1 MLMGVLLVWQT
12 FGVDTT
18 YALAEGVGEASNG
31 YREPTQ
37 GVSVKIYKNKDA
49 NGNYADELDQ
59 DEAVSSSQELYGVI
73 AVDFAS
79 GEKPTVD
86 SPDIKYVLPSNISVP
101 DKTASIL
108 YDADGVTKAGK
119 WRIEDGVAYLEFD
132 ESWLE
137 THKAEVSA
145 RFDFSFKLDKKPT
158 GDGGKQ
164 VVNFPGQSSS
174 VTINTKDGNVT
185 GDKWANDYGAFN
197 AEDNTY
203 SWTVRVSSDAF
214 ATNLVLHDKLGA
226 SLEYVTDSF
235 ELVDANGNHVD
246 GTLDVTYP
254 EDGKADISLGSL
266 PKGDYYVRY
275 KTKLRDGVLDGLKDG
290 EELSGVDNSVSWSW
304 GADGNHHN
312 DWDVTKDPQKVKY
325 SMVSKSASGTNV
337 DILWTVTLNN
347 GSLKVDM
354 DGYEFSDTLGAGQKF
369 KAGTQYEVKD
379 ASGNLLASGNVDP
392 ARDTLDF
399 KLPQGIGK
407 QQVTVTYHCE
417 MDDPSSPDAVDNSAT
432 VTPSDGHGPSGTG
445 AGTYQPSDERT
456 YVTKELADA
465 STVEQD
471 GYATWR
477 SEVKFSAMGAST
489 DPSKV
494 VLTDEISRSTW
505 EQIKFDQVR
514 LVTSDGTEL
523 IEGTDYVFGNGNNP
537 DWNKLV
543 IQFKDSDTVRGLIGQ
558 GDVIVT
564 YRTKCSGENGTYSN
578 TANLKISGVD
588 KGSAEAHYDI
598 EKEIVPP
605 VTKKAGNAWWN
616 ANYEWGDGT
625 KGAWLVGWTVRV
637 NCAPNAEMGAS
648 DLAGADITVSDE
660 FDEGLTY
667 VQGTA
672 HYNARG
678 NTGYSSDWQK
688 SVSPTLDGQN
698 VSFTI
703 PTSSLVNEQGS
714 WRGYVEL
721 SYKTASRSDVAE
733 PGASVT
739 LGNTASASAGD
750 KRFESGKATTTI
762 TNKVLDKKGERA
774 ADGSHVKY
782 TIKVNEHALKLS
794 DDGTLTLIDKLG
806 SGGQFA
812 NGSLTVTEGGRELT
826 EGISY
831 SFENVTEEDGSTST
845 VLTLKVPDEKSLVVT
860 YEVAPQGV
868 KDKDVLI
875 TNEATLQGYRY
886 SGSSSDGEWKVIE
899 SHAGAHGTSYGVT
912 ITKRDSSGGTVLK
925 GARFSLYQVDLD
937 ASIAQGKVVAK
948 LDDGCG
954 DNPAYS
960 SDSGVVTFGTSEHP
974 LESSVL
980 YYFVEDSAPAGYEV
994 TNTYPTYV
1002 MFCGTGEQA
1011 EKDYR
1016 EAFAKANSLGIKP
1029 SAGASFSVFDKKSDT
1044 DVTEP
1049 SGEATL
1055 RVAKLVNAAAPA
1067 GDAQFD
1073 FALTG
1078 ELGAPMP
1085 KDEDG
1090 ALATTLGD
1098 DIADF
1103 GSIAFGKAD
1112 EGKTYTYTITETG
1125 ELGAGWTKADPVTAT
1140 VAVGT
1145 PSEDDPATIPVSVTY
1160 SSHTE
1165 DGKAALFNNVYAE
1178 ASGVFELSVAKTV
1191 NGGAVRD
1198 GEHFSFSA
1206 TAEGENAGAAPTL
1219 PDARTDERGTASFG
1233 EVAVGD
1239 DAEGK
1244 TFTYRIHETSEAGAG
1259 WTNAPDVIATVAVGT
1274 RDAEGVLP
1282 VHVSYRAD
1290 VDGAESYTGGA
1301 RFDNTYE
1308 AAPATASPT
1317 VAKTVKTLDGC
1328 DYHVTDGQFSFTLSA
1343 VSAPD
1348 GVELAA
1354 DQVAS
1359 CADGGTA
1366 SFGELTFSS
1375 AGTYVFQLSENEV
1388 DPALAP
1394 NVSHDDT
1401 TYTLTYVV
1409 EEGADRN
1416 LHVTSTAVVPSALDD
1431 EHAAGESDEGIA
1443 FVNHETPTTPDTPA
1457 TPSTPT
1463 TPETPTTP
1471 DAPDTPSAVT
1481 PTAPH
1486 DEHHMPQTGDTL
1498 GGVRLA
1504 VVLVAAAGVAFVA
1517 LGLAGARRRMRR

>member
-1 MLMGVLLVWQT
+1 M
-12 FGVDTT
+12 
-18 YALAEGVGEASNG
+18 A
-31 YREPTQ
+31 
-37 GVSVKIYKNKDA
+37 
-49 NGNYADELDQ
+49 
-59 DEAVSSSQELYGVI
+59 
-73 AVDFAS
+73 
-79 GEKPTVD
+79 
-86 SPDIKYVLPSNISVP
+86 
-101 DKTASIL
+101 
-108 YDADGVTKAGK
+108 AG
-119 WRIEDGVAYLEFD
+119 
-132 ESWLE
+132 
-137 THKAEVSA
+137 
-145 RFDFSFKLDKKPT
+145 
-158 GDGGKQ
+158 
-164 VVNFPGQSSS
+164 
-174 VTINTKDGNVT
+174 
-185 GDKWANDYGAFN
+185 
-197 AEDNTY
+197 
-203 SWTVRVSSDAF
+203 
-214 ATNLVLHDKLGA
+214 
-226 SLEYVTDSF
+226 
-235 ELVDANGNHVD
+235 
-246 GTLDVTYP
+246 
-254 EDGKADISLGSL
+254 
-266 PKGDYYVRY
+266 
-275 KTKLRDGVLDGLKDG
+275 
-290 EELSGVDNSVSWSW
+290 
-304 GADGNHHN
+304 
-312 DWDVTKDPQKVKY
+312 
-325 SMVSKSASGTNV
+325 
-337 DILWTVTLNN
+337 
-347 GSLKVDM
+347 
-354 DGYEFSDTLGAGQKF
+354 
-369 KAGTQYEVKD
+369 
-379 ASGNLLASGNVDP
+379 
-392 ARDTLDF
+392 
-399 KLPQGIGK
+399 
-407 QQVTVTYHCE
+407 
-417 MDDPSSPDAVDNSAT
+417 
-432 VTPSDGHGPSGTG
+432 
-445 AGTYQPSDERT
+445 
-456 YVTKELADA
+456 
-465 STVEQD
+465 
-471 GYATWR
+471 
-477 SEVKFSAMGAST
+477 
-489 DPSKV
+489 
-494 VLTDEISRSTW
+494 
-505 EQIKFDQVR
+505 
-514 LVTSDGTEL
+514 
-523 IEGTDYVFGNGNNP
+523 
-537 DWNKLV
+537 
-543 IQFKDSDTVRGLIGQ
+543 
-558 GDVIVT
+558 
-564 YRTKCSGENGTYSN
+564 
-578 TANLKISGVD
+578 
-588 KGSAEAHYDI
+588 
-598 EKEIVPP
+598 
-605 VTKKAGNAWWN
+605 
-616 ANYEWGDGT
+616 
-625 KGAWLVGWTVRV
+625 
-637 NCAPNAEMGAS
+637 
-648 DLAGADITVSDE
+648 DLAGADVTVSDT

-667 VQGTA
+667 VEGSAQYDAIDSTSK
-672 HYNARG
+672 
-678 NTGYSSDWQK
+678 SSAWQQR
-688 SVSPTLDGQN
+688 VSPTLDGQN
-698 VSFTI
+698 ASFTI
-703 PTSSLVNEQGS
+703 PTSALANEQGS
-714 WRGYVEL
+714 WKGYVEL
-721 SYKTASRSDVAE
+721 RYKTATRSDVAE

-739 LGNTASASAGD
+739 LGNTAEASAGD

-762 TNKVLDKKGERA
+762 SNKVLDKQGERA

-782 TIKVNEHALKLS
+782 TIKVNEHALKLG

-826 EGISY
+826 EGISC

-886 SGSSSDGEWKVIE
+886 SGSSADGEWKVIE

-994 TNTYPTYV
+994 TNTDPTYV

-1073 FALTG
+1073 FALTS

-1165 DGKAALFNNVYAE
+1165 DGKAALFNNVY
-1178 ASGVFELSVAKTV
+1178 
-1191 NGGAVRD
+1191 
-1198 GEHFSFSA
+1198 
-1206 TAEGENAGAAPTL
+1206 
-1219 PDARTDERGTASFG
+1219 
-1233 EVAVGD
+1233 
-1239 DAEGK
+1239 
-1244 TFTYRIHETSEAGAG
+1244 ET
-1259 WTNAPDVIATVAVGT
+1259 
-1274 RDAEGVLP
+1274 
-1282 VHVSYRAD
+1282 
-1290 VDGAESYTGGA
+1290 
-1301 RFDNTYE
+1301 
-1308 AAPATASPT
+1308 APATASPT

-1375 AGTYVFQLSENEV
+1375 AGTYVFQVSENEV

-1463 TPETPTTP
+1463 TPDTPATPSTPTTP
-1471 DAPDTPSAVT
+1471 VTPDTPSAVT

>member
-1 MLMGVLLVWQT
+1 M
-12 FGVDTT
+12 
-18 YALAEGVGEASNG
+18 
-31 YREPTQ
+31 
-37 GVSVKIYKNKDA
+37 
-49 NGNYADELDQ
+49 
-59 DEAVSSSQELYGVI
+59 
-73 AVDFAS
+73 
-79 GEKPTVD
+79 
-86 SPDIKYVLPSNISVP
+86 
-101 DKTASIL
+101 
-108 YDADGVTKAGK
+108 
-119 WRIEDGVAYLEFD
+119 
-132 ESWLE
+132 
-137 THKAEVSA
+137 
-145 RFDFSFKLDKKPT
+145 
-158 GDGGKQ
+158 
-164 VVNFPGQSSS
+164 
-174 VTINTKDGNVT
+174 
-185 GDKWANDYGAFN
+185 
-197 AEDNTY
+197 
-203 SWTVRVSSDAF
+203 
-214 ATNLVLHDKLGA
+214 
-226 SLEYVTDSF
+226 
-235 ELVDANGNHVD
+235 
-246 GTLDVTYP
+246 
-254 EDGKADISLGSL
+254 
-266 PKGDYYVRY
+266 
-275 KTKLRDGVLDGLKDG
+275 
-290 EELSGVDNSVSWSW
+290 
-304 GADGNHHN
+304 
-312 DWDVTKDPQKVKY
+312 
-325 SMVSKSASGTNV
+325 
-337 DILWTVTLNN
+337 
-347 GSLKVDM
+347 
-354 DGYEFSDTLGAGQKF
+354 
-369 KAGTQYEVKD
+369 
-379 ASGNLLASGNVDP
+379 
-392 ARDTLDF
+392 
-399 KLPQGIGK
+399 
-407 QQVTVTYHCE
+407 
-417 MDDPSSPDAVDNSAT
+417 
-432 VTPSDGHGPSGTG
+432 
-445 AGTYQPSDERT
+445 
-456 YVTKELADA
+456 
-465 STVEQD
+465 
-471 GYATWR
+471 
-477 SEVKFSAMGAST
+477 
-489 DPSKV
+489 
-494 VLTDEISRSTW
+494 
-505 EQIKFDQVR
+505 
-514 LVTSDGTEL
+514 
-523 IEGTDYVFGNGNNP
+523 
-537 DWNKLV
+537 
-543 IQFKDSDTVRGLIGQ
+543 
-558 GDVIVT
+558 T

-588 KGSAEAHYDI
+588 KGSADAHYDI
-598 EKEIVPP
+598 DKEVVPP
-605 VTKKAGNAWWN
+605 VSKRSDAPRWDAS
-616 ANYEWGDGT
+616 YDWGDGT

-660 FDEGLTY
+660 LDEGLTY
-667 VQGTA
+667 VQGAA

-826 EGISY
+826 EGISC

-886 SGSSSDGEWKVIE
+886 SGSSADGEWKVIE

-994 TNTYPTYV
+994 TNTDPTYV

-1067 GDAQFD
+1067 DDAQFD

-1125 ELGAGWTKADPVTAT
+1125 ELGAGWTKADPVTVT

-1165 DGKAALFNNVYAE
+1165 DGKAALFNNV
-1178 ASGVFELSVAKTV
+1178 
-1191 NGGAVRD
+1191 
-1198 GEHFSFSA
+1198 
-1206 TAEGENAGAAPTL
+1206 
-1219 PDARTDERGTASFG
+1219 
-1233 EVAVGD
+1233 
-1239 DAEGK
+1239 
-1244 TFTYRIHETSEAGAG
+1244 
-1259 WTNAPDVIATVAVGT
+1259 
-1274 RDAEGVLP
+1274 
-1282 VHVSYRAD
+1282 
-1290 VDGAESYTGGA
+1290 
-1301 RFDNTYE
+1301 YE

-1375 AGTYVFQLSENEV
+1375 AGTYVFQVSENEV

-1463 TPETPTTP
+1463 TPDTPATP

-1504 VVLVAAAGVAFVA
+1504 VVLVAAAGVAFVV

>member
-1 MLMGVLLVWQT
+1 M
-12 FGVDTT
+12 
-18 YALAEGVGEASNG
+18 
-31 YREPTQ
+31 
-37 GVSVKIYKNKDA
+37 
-49 NGNYADELDQ
+49 
-59 DEAVSSSQELYGVI
+59 
-73 AVDFAS
+73 
-79 GEKPTVD
+79 
-86 SPDIKYVLPSNISVP
+86 
-101 DKTASIL
+101 
-108 YDADGVTKAGK
+108 
-119 WRIEDGVAYLEFD
+119 
-132 ESWLE
+132 
-137 THKAEVSA
+137 
-145 RFDFSFKLDKKPT
+145 
-158 GDGGKQ
+158 
-164 VVNFPGQSSS
+164 
-174 VTINTKDGNVT
+174 
-185 GDKWANDYGAFN
+185 
-197 AEDNTY
+197 
-203 SWTVRVSSDAF
+203 
-214 ATNLVLHDKLGA
+214 
-226 SLEYVTDSF
+226 
-235 ELVDANGNHVD
+235 
-246 GTLDVTYP
+246 
-254 EDGKADISLGSL
+254 
-266 PKGDYYVRY
+266 
-275 KTKLRDGVLDGLKDG
+275 
-290 EELSGVDNSVSWSW
+290 
-304 GADGNHHN
+304 
-312 DWDVTKDPQKVKY
+312 
-325 SMVSKSASGTNV
+325 
-337 DILWTVTLNN
+337 
-347 GSLKVDM
+347 
-354 DGYEFSDTLGAGQKF
+354 
-369 KAGTQYEVKD
+369 
-379 ASGNLLASGNVDP
+379 
-392 ARDTLDF
+392 
-399 KLPQGIGK
+399 
-407 QQVTVTYHCE
+407 
-417 MDDPSSPDAVDNSAT
+417 
-432 VTPSDGHGPSGTG
+432 
-445 AGTYQPSDERT
+445 
-456 YVTKELADA
+456 
-465 STVEQD
+465 
-471 GYATWR
+471 
-477 SEVKFSAMGAST
+477 
-489 DPSKV
+489 
-494 VLTDEISRSTW
+494 
-505 EQIKFDQVR
+505 
-514 LVTSDGTEL
+514 
-523 IEGTDYVFGNGNNP
+523 
-537 DWNKLV
+537 
-543 IQFKDSDTVRGLIGQ
+543 
-558 GDVIVT
+558 T

-588 KGSAEAHYDI
+588 KGSADAHYDI
-598 EKEIVPP
+598 DKEVVPP
-605 VTKKAGNAWWN
+605 VSKRSDAPRWDAS
-616 ANYEWGDGT
+616 YDWGDGT

-660 FDEGLTY
+660 LDEGLTY

-678 NTGYSSDWQK
+678 NTGYSGATWQEAAA
-688 SVSPTLDGQN
+688 TLDGQN

-703 PTSSLVNEQGS
+703 PTGSLVNDKGS
-714 WRGYVEL
+714 WRGYVDL
-721 SYKTASRSDVAE
+721 WYQTATRSDVAE

-739 LGNTASASAGD
+739 LGNTAEASAGD
-750 KRFESGKATTTI
+750 KRFEPCKATTTI
-762 TNKVLDKKGERA
+762 SNKVLDKQVERA

-782 TIKVNEHALKLS
+782 TIKVNEHAPKLS

-812 NGSLTVTEGGRELT
+812 NGSLAVTEGGRELT
-826 EGISY
+826 EGISC

-886 SGSSSDGEWKVIE
+886 SGSSADGEWKVIE

-994 TNTYPTYV
+994 TNTDPTYV

-1016 EAFAKANSLGIKP
+1016 EAFAKANSLGIKS

-1073 FALTG
+1073 FALTS

-1125 ELGAGWTKADPVTAT
+1125 ELGAGWTKADPATVT

-1145 PSEDDPATIPVSVTY
+1145 PGEDDPATIPVSVTY

-1165 DGKAALFNNVYAE
+1165 DGKAALFNNV
-1178 ASGVFELSVAKTV
+1178 
-1191 NGGAVRD
+1191 
-1198 GEHFSFSA
+1198 
-1206 TAEGENAGAAPTL
+1206 
-1219 PDARTDERGTASFG
+1219 
-1233 EVAVGD
+1233 
-1239 DAEGK
+1239 
-1244 TFTYRIHETSEAGAG
+1244 
-1259 WTNAPDVIATVAVGT
+1259 
-1274 RDAEGVLP
+1274 
-1282 VHVSYRAD
+1282 
-1290 VDGAESYTGGA
+1290 
-1301 RFDNTYE
+1301 YE

-1375 AGTYVFQLSENEV
+1375 AGTYVFQVSENEV

-1463 TPETPTTP
+1463 TP

>member
-18 YALAEGVGEASNG
+18 YALAEGVGEASDG

-49 NGNYADELDQ
+49 NGNYADELDP

-73 AVDFAS
+73 TVGFAS

-119 WRIEDGVAYLEFD
+119 WRIEDGIAYLEFD

-145 RFDFSFKLDKKPT
+145 HFDFSFKLDKKPT
-158 GDGGKQ
+158 GDGDKQ
-164 VVNFPGQSSS
+164 VVNFPGHSSS

-266 PKGDYYVRY
+266 PKGGYYVRY

-304 GADGNHHN
+304 GADGSHHN

-347 GSLKVDM
+347 GSLKADM

-369 KAGTQYEVKD
+369 KAGTQYEVRD
-379 ASGNLLASGNVDP
+379 ASGNLLASGDVDP
-392 ARDTLDF
+392 SSNSLGFTL
-399 KLPQGIGK
+399 PEGIGK

-432 VTPSDGHGPSGTG
+432 VTPPDGHGPSGT
-445 AGTYQPSDERT
+445 GTYQPSDERT

-465 STVEQD
+465 STVGTD

-477 SEVKFSAMGAST
+477 SEVKFSAMGANT

-543 IQFKDSDTVRGLIGQ
+543 IQFKDSDTVRGLLGQ

-605 VTKKAGNAWWN
+605 VTKRSDAPRWDAS
-616 ANYEWGDGT
+616 YDWGDGT

-648 DLAGADITVSDE
+648 DLAGADITVNDE
-660 FDEGLTY
+660 LDGGLTY

-672 HYNARG
+672 HYNAHG
-678 NTGYSSDWQK
+678 NAGYSGATWQEAAA
-688 SVSPTLDGQN
+688 TLDGQN
-698 VSFTI
+698 VSFAI
-703 PTSSLVNEQGS
+703 PTSSLVNEKGS
-714 WRGYVEL
+714 WRGYVDL
-721 SYKTASRSDVAE
+721 WYQTATRSDVAE

-739 LGNTASASAGD
+739 LGNTAEASAGD
-750 KRFESGKATTTI
+750 KRFEPGKATTI
-762 TNKVLDKKGERA
+762 IINKVLDKKGERA

-782 TIKVNEHALKLS
+782 TIKVNEHALKLG

-812 NGSLTVTEGGRELT
+812 NGSLTVTEGGHELT

-886 SGSSSDGEWKVIE
+886 SGSSADGEWKVIE

-994 TNTYPTYV
+994 TNTDPTYV

-1055 RVAKLVNAAAPA
+1055 TVAKRVNGNAPEE
-1067 GDAQFD
+1067 DQSFQFGLS
-1073 FALTG
+1073 AET
-1078 ELGAPMP
+1078 EGAPMP
-1085 KDEDG
+1085 KTDEG
-1090 ALATTLGD
+1090 TVATTTGADAARFGD
-1098 DIADF
+1098 IEFSLAD
-1103 GSIAFGKAD
+1103 
-1112 EGKTYTYTITETG
+1112 
-1125 ELGAGWTKADPVTAT
+1125 
-1140 VAVGT
+1140 
-1145 PSEDDPATIPVSVTY
+1145 
-1160 SSHTE
+1160 
-1165 DGKAALFNNVYAE
+1165 
-1178 ASGVFELSVAKTV
+1178 
-1191 NGGAVRD
+1191 
-1198 GEHFSFSA
+1198 
-1206 TAEGENAGAAPTL
+1206 AGAIY
-1219 PDARTDERGTASFG
+1219 E
-1233 EVAVGD
+1233 
-1239 DAEGK
+1239 
-1244 TFTYRIHETSEAGAG
+1244 YRIHELTEAGAG
-1259 WTNAPDVIATVAVGT
+1259 WMNAPDVIATVAVGT

-1282 VHVSYRAD
+1282 VHVTYRDD

-1308 AAPATASPT
+1308 TAPATASPS

-1375 AGTYVFQLSENEV
+1375 AGTYVFRVSENDV

-1394 NVSHDDT
+1394 NVSHDDA

-1416 LHVTSTAVVPSALDD
+1416 LHVTSTVVVPSAADD

-1463 TPETPTTP
+1463 TPDAPTTPDTPTTP

-1498 GGVRLA
+1498 GGVRLV
-1504 VVLVAAAGVAFVA
+1504 VVLVAAAGVGCVA

>member
-1 MLMGVLLVWQT
+1 MGPFVSWR
-12 FGVDTT
+12 
-18 YALAEGVGEASNG
+18 A
-31 YREPTQ
+31 R

-49 NGNYADELDQ
+49 NGNYADELDP
-59 DEAVSSSQELYGVI
+59 DEAVSSSQELCSVI
-73 AVDFAS
+73 TVDFTS

-86 SPDIKYVLPSNISVP
+86 SPDIKYVLPSNISVL

-137 THKAEVSA
+137 THKAGVSTH
-145 RFDFSFKLDKKPT
+145 FDFSFKLDKKPT
-158 GDGGKQ
+158 GDGDKQ

-214 ATNLVLHDKLGA
+214 ATNLVPHDKLGA

-304 GADGNHHN
+304 GADGSHHN

-347 GSLKVDM
+347 GSLKADM

-369 KAGTQYEVKD
+369 KAGTQYEVRD
-379 ASGNLLASGNVDP
+379 ASGNLLASGNVGP

-417 MDDPSSPDAVDNSAT
+417 MDDPSSPDAVDNSTT

-445 AGTYQPSDERT
+445 TGTYQPSDERT

-477 SEVKFSAMGAST
+477 SEVKFSAMSSST
-489 DPSKV
+489 DPAQV
-494 VLTDEISRSTW
+494 VLTDKIDRSPYTSSDANRIS
-505 EQIKFDQVR
+505 FDQVR
-514 LVTSDGTEL
+514 LVTSGGIGL
-523 IEGTDYVFGNGNNP
+523 VEGTDYVFGNGNNP
-537 DWNKLV
+537 SWNYLV
-543 IQFKDSDTVRGLIGQ
+543 IQFKDSDTVRALLGQ

-578 TANLKISGVD
+578 TANLKISGAD
-588 KGSAEAHYDI
+588 KGSAKAHYDI

-605 VTKKAGNAWWN
+605 VTKRSDAPRWDAS
-616 ANYEWGDGT
+616 YDWGDGT

-660 FDEGLTY
+660 LDGGLTY

-672 HYNARG
+672 HYNAHG
-678 NTGYSSDWQK
+678 NAGYSGATWQEAAA
-688 SVSPTLDGQN
+688 TLDGQN

-703 PTSSLVNEQGS
+703 PTGSLVNDRGS
-714 WRGYVEL
+714 WRGYVDL
-721 SYKTASRSDVAE
+721 WYQTATRSDVAE

-739 LGNTASASAGD
+739 LGNTAEASAGD
-750 KRFESGKATTTI
+750 KRLELGKATTTI
-762 TNKVLDKKGERA
+762 SNKVLDKQGERA

-782 TIKVNEHALKLS
+782 TIKVNERALKLS
-794 DDGTLTLIDKLG
+794 DEGTLTLIDKLG
-806 SGGQFA
+806 SGEQFA

-826 EGISY
+826 EGISC

-886 SGSSSDGEWKVIE
+886 SGSSADEEWKVIE

-994 TNTYPTYV
+994 TNTDPTYV

-1029 SAGASFSVFDKKSDT
+1029 SAGASFSVFDKKSDA

-1067 GDAQFD
+1067 DDAQFD

-1078 ELGAPMP
+1078 ELDAPMP

-1125 ELGAGWTKADPVTAT
+1125 ELGAGWTKADTVTAT

-1165 DGKAALFNNVYAE
+1165 DGKAALFNNVYE
-1178 ASGVFELSVAKTV
+1178 ARGEATLTVAKRV
-1191 NGGAVRD
+1191 NGNAPEEDQSFQFGLSAETEGAPMPKTDEGTVATTTGADAARFGD
-1198 GEHFSFSA
+1198 IEFSLA
-1206 TAEGENAGAAPTL
+1206 DAGAIY
-1219 PDARTDERGTASFG
+1219 E
-1233 EVAVGD
+1233 
-1239 DAEGK
+1239 
-1244 TFTYRIHETSEAGAG
+1244 YRIHELTEAGAG
-1259 WTNAPDVIATVAVGT
+1259 RTNAPDVIATVTVGT
-1274 RDAEGVLP
+1274 DQGDGTLGPCTVTYHADADE
-1282 VHVSYRAD
+1282 
-1290 VDGAESYTGGA
+1290 AESYTGDA
-1301 RFDNTYE
+1301 RSDNAYE

-1375 AGTYVFQLSENEV
+1375 AGTYVFQVSENEV

-1394 NVSHDDT
+1394 NVSDDDT

-1443 FVNHETPTTPDTPA
+1443 FVNHETPATPDTPA

-1463 TPETPTTP
+1463 TPDT
-1471 DAPDTPSAVT
+1471 PDTPSAVT

-1504 VVLVAAAGVAFVA
+1504 VVLVAAAGVAFVV

>member
-1 MLMGVLLVWQT
+1 MCSSLLEVGPFVSWCAQ
-12 FGVDTT
+12 
-18 YALAEGVGEASNG
+18 GVGEASDG

-37 GVSVKIYKNKDA
+37 GVSVKIYKSKDA
-49 NGNYADELDQ
+49 NGNYADELGP

-73 AVDFAS
+73 TVDFAS

-86 SPDIKYVLPSNISVP
+86 SPGIKYVLPSNISVP

-108 YDADGVTKAGK
+108 YDADGVTKAGR

-214 ATNLVLHDKLGA
+214 ATNLVLHDKLGT

-254 EDGKADISLGSL
+254 EDGKADISLGNL

-304 GADGNHHN
+304 GADGSHHN

-337 DILWTVTLNN
+337 DILWTVALNN
-347 GSLKVDM
+347 GSLKADM

-369 KAGTQYEVKD
+369 KAGTQYEVRG

-407 QQVTVTYHCE
+407 QQVTVIYHCE
-417 MDDPSSPDAVDNSAT
+417 MDDPSLPDAVDNGAT
-432 VTPSDGHGPSGTG
+432 VTPPNGNGPSGTG
-445 AGTYQPSDERT
+445 TGTYQPSDERA
-456 YVTKELADA
+456 YVTKELKDA
-465 STVEQD
+465 RTVGTD

-477 SEVKFSAMGAST
+477 SEVKFSAMSSST
-489 DPSKV
+489 DPAQV

-514 LVTSDGTEL
+514 LVTSGGTEL
-523 IEGTDYVFGNGNNP
+523 VEGTDYVFGNGNNP
-537 DWNKLV
+537 SWNYLV

-605 VTKKAGNAWWN
+605 VTKKSGTPRWDAS
-616 ANYEWGDGT
+616 YDWGDGA
-625 KGAWLVGWTVRV
+625 KGAWIVDWTVHV
-637 NCAPNAEMGAS
+637 NCTEPNAWTHMAAG
-648 DLAGADITVSDE
+648 DLAGDDVTVSDT

-667 VQGTA
+667 VEGSAQYDAIDSTSK
-672 HYNARG
+672 
-678 NTGYSSDWQK
+678 SSAWQQR
-688 SVSPTLDGQN
+688 VSPTLDGQN
-698 VSFTI
+698 ASFTI
-703 PTSSLVNEQGS
+703 PTSALANEQGS
-714 WRGYVEL
+714 WKGYVEL
-721 SYKTASRSDVAE
+721 RYKTATRSDVAE

-739 LGNTASASAGD
+739 LGNTAEASAGD

-845 VLTLKVPDEKSLVVT
+845 VLTLKAPDEKSLVVT

-886 SGSSSDGEWKVIE
+886 SGSSADGEWKAIE

-948 LDDGCG
+948 LDDSCG

-994 TNTYPTYV
+994 TNTDPTYV

-1067 GDAQFD
+1067 DDAQFD

-1125 ELGAGWTKADPVTAT
+1125 ELGAGWTKADPVTVT

-1165 DGKAALFNNVYAE
+1165 DGKAALFNNVY
-1178 ASGVFELSVAKTV
+1178 
-1191 NGGAVRD
+1191 
-1198 GEHFSFSA
+1198 
-1206 TAEGENAGAAPTL
+1206 
-1219 PDARTDERGTASFG
+1219 
-1233 EVAVGD
+1233 
-1239 DAEGK
+1239 
-1244 TFTYRIHETSEAGAG
+1244 
-1259 WTNAPDVIATVAVGT
+1259 
-1274 RDAEGVLP
+1274 
-1282 VHVSYRAD
+1282 
-1290 VDGAESYTGGA
+1290 
-1301 RFDNTYE
+1301 E

-1328 DYHVTDGQFSFTLSA
+1328 DCHVTDGQFSFTLSA

-1375 AGTYVFQLSENEV
+1375 AGTYVFRVSENEV

-1416 LHVTSTAVVPSALDD
+1416 LHVTSTVVVPSAADD

-1443 FVNHETPTTPDTPA
+1443 FVNHETPTTPDTPT

-1463 TPETPTTP
+1463 TPDMPTTPDTPTTP

-1498 GGVRLA
+1498 GGVRPA
-1504 VVLVAAAGVAFVA
+1504 VVLAAAAGVAFVA